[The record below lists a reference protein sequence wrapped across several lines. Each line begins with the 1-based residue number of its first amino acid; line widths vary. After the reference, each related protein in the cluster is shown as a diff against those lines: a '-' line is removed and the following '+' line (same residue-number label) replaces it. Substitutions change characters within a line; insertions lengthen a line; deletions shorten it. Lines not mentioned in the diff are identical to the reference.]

1 MTKISGEVMTLS
13 IKSTSSKN
21 GSSSDYSIIA
31 QINALIAQYPQIKD
45 KLPAPGSMPPQQV
58 LQLAQ
63 TLITSISNDNYQSQ
77 SNNTNNNSINLAFNT
92 AYKTNESLGKKLNLL
107 C

>member
-1 MTKISGEVMTLS
+1 MTLS
-13 IKSTSSKN
+13 IKSISGKCESN
-21 GSSSDYSIIA
+21 SDYVIIA

-45 KLPAPGSMPPQQV
+45 KLPDPGSMPPQQV

-63 TLITSISNDNYQSQ
+63 SLITSISKDNYQSH